1 MARFSVR
8 TVGVLLIIVA
18 APACA
23 AESASGLVAPGN
35 FGFGAGV
42 TPDPGLY
49 VFSALARYDGDIR
62 IYIDGGKTVI
72 DVNKR
77 PFLSGFGSLWVP
89 ETKVLGGRIGLSLGT
104 SYNFVQPRG
113 VVTGLTNIAKTIEG

>member
-1 MARFSVR
+1 MARFLVR
-8 TVGVLLIIVA
+8 TAAGLLLIVIASAGHAV
-18 APACA
+18 
-23 AESASGLVAPGN
+23 ESASGLVAPGN

-62 IYIDGGKTVI
+62 VYIDGGKTVI
-72 DVNKR
+72 DVNKS

-89 ETKVLGGRIGLSLGT
+89 ETKVLGGRAGPWGGDG
-104 SYNFVQPRG
+104 RD
-113 VVTGLTNIAKTIEG
+113 

>member
-1 MARFSVR
+1 MNRSGATRDMPGIIGADERIWSLKLWIPLFCVSSGDNMGRSLVR
-8 TVGVLLIIVA
+8 TAAGLLLIVVA
-18 APACA
+18 SPAHA

-62 IYIDGGKTVI
+62 VYIDGGKTVI

-77 PFLSGFGSLWVP
+77 PFLSG
-89 ETKVLGGRIGLSLGT
+89 
-104 SYNFVQPRG
+104 
-113 VVTGLTNIAKTIEG
+113 